1 MLNRKGFTLIEVVI
15 SFTFVVIILTSMF
28 AIIIN
33 YQNETEEEKIKSNL
47 LTYKNTVLEAVYD
60 DVIGE
65 NMKMM
70 SSCGEQCVQ
79 IHTKTDIYKL
89 EVINENGEKFLNYRD
104 TKYLLPDSKI
114 GLSTIN
120 NFEYRFDT
128 ANLVYEVNIPII
140 HAELDNDDNLENY
153 IKIVV
158 SGKEFNK

>member
-1 MLNRKGFTLIEVVI
+1 
-15 SFTFVVIILTSMF
+15 
-28 AIIIN
+28 
-33 YQNETEEEKIKSNL
+33 
-47 LTYKNTVLEAVYD
+47 
-60 DVIGE
+60 
-65 NMKMM
+65 MKMM